1 MPIAPDLSDLEDKY
15 IWAENNPELAQKISM
30 QAVELTKQVGSSDG
44 FARMYRE
51 DFVEPLRRII
61 DAYRPVS
68 DIDPSKTWIDIL
80 KSEGQG
86 LAPALR
92 CQGYS
97 SLDLCDH
104 IGFDDVEQD
113 IPQEDDGDSSAPE
126 QPQPKS
132 HNEADDESS
141 GDFVSGGNHSALENF
156 ASSYS
161 SLYSPETGKSR
172 RRMVDRGEKSENV
185 SALAAGL
192 VAFASAFVV
201 VAVGLEYLL

>member
-68 DIDPSKTWIDIL
+68 DTDPSKTWIDIL

-86 LAPALR
+86 IAPALT

-97 SLDLCDH
+97 NLDLCDH
-104 IGFDDVEQD
+104 IGFEDVEQD

-132 HNEADDESS
+132 ITKQMTNQAEILFQAAIIRHWKISPVHTRVCTVQKPVKVGDEW
-141 GDFVSGGNHSALENF
+141 
-156 ASSYS
+156 
-161 SLYSPETGKSR
+161 
-172 RRMVDRGEKSENV
+172 
-185 SALAAGL
+185 
-192 VAFASAFVV
+192 
-201 VAVGLEYLL
+201 